1 MLVLAK
7 LKSREVKDEKKI
19 WKKPKNLF
27 SYYVYNK
34 EKLVKKAFI

>member
-7 LKSREVKDEKKI
+7 LKSREVKYEKNVEKA
-19 WKKPKNLF
+19 KNLF

>member
-7 LKSREVKDEKKI
+7 LKSREVKYEKKNVE
-19 WKKPKNLF
+19 KAKNLF